1 MEHSLE
7 LQKFH
12 YFDEGNTYAGQK
24 TKDPDSGLLLRYL
37 VEPDKEAAL
46 LRAYAWTEDLCFER
60 AHDKLQKEV
69 PLSEEAWSKPWP
81 GWRSNTPPCKR

>member
-60 AHDKLQKEV
+60 AHDKLQKETLDRV
-69 PLSEEAWSKPWP
+69 FLDQALAWLEEQYAAL
-81 GWRSNTPPCKR
+81 

>member
-1 MEHSLE
+1 MEHSIE

-12 YFDEGNTYAGQK
+12 YFDEGNIYAGQK

-46 LRAYAWTEDLCFER
+46 LRAYAWTEDKCYER

-69 PLSEEAWSKPWP
+69 PHSE
-81 GWRSNTPPCKR
+81 